1 MKKNFPQ
8 MVEALT
14 RRTLDGPGE
23 VKAELRREVA
33 DYAAAPKAGN
43 QTIPRDLLTYL
54 FKVAV
59 HSHKVTDADINRLKM
74 AGYSEDE
81 LYEVTVS
88 AALGAGL
95 ARLNRGLEL
104 LNDNKLD

>member
-1 MKKNFPQ
+1 MKKDFPQ
-8 MVEALT
+8 TVEALT

-33 DYAAAPKAGN
+33 AYAASPQAGN
-43 QTIPRDLLTYL
+43 QAIPHDILTYI

-59 HSHKVTDADINRLKM
+59 HSYKVTDTDINRLKM

-81 LYEVTVS
+81 LYELTIS
-88 AALGAGL
+88 AAFGAGL
-95 ARLNRGLEL
+95 ARLNCGLEL
-104 LNDNKLD
+104 LKE